1 MCAVRDYPAF
11 LAAKLTR
18 CKQGEPAA
26 FPGSGAFRIPNEILL
41 VWDCEARCRGL
52 EMDEFSSGIN
62 LMSALALSVT
72 KDCLGERLMGPMFGW
87 EQGKAQL

>member
-1 MCAVRDYPAF
+1 
-11 LAAKLTR
+11 
-18 CKQGEPAA
+18 
-26 FPGSGAFRIPNEILL
+26 
-41 VWDCEARCRGL
+41 
-52 EMDEFSSGIN
+52 MDEFSSGIN